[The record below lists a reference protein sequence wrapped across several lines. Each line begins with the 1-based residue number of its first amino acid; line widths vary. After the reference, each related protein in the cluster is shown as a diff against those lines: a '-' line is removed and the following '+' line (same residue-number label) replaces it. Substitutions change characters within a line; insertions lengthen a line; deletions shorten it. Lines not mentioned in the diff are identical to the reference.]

1 MKPLITNKTQKIL
14 QQLKPYQ
21 KAKDNIPN
29 KDLQPLT
36 LDDLYKLKKS
46 KNAPSSAKNSKI
58 SEETNMELQL
68 LDNPKKTNKKKSK
81 KSISEQTERTLSEL
95 HKNEKHSKNPHR
107 KLSPDALTIL
117 SLLKHGNSTKKREKK
132 QTLKLETE
140 EMLSKLSKAKI
151 KTVSGNVAAIQS
163 DIIRGVNWESIWSRM
178 KQTNM
183 TIVSLA
189 VDDNF
194 KLTDVFMSRV
204 LPAMC
209 LYDVASI
216 KDMVSSDTQ
225 NFLAFSMLNR
235 LLQIK
240 NIEPSLDKVAILIQH
255 VDPSDPRMA
264 TLLSKTFTH
273 DQWFSLFHLFKESF
287 PYINDDT
294 KNTLA
299 SRLAKQIEIK
309 KDYANY
315 LMAARELRFNI
326 EQMKLIDGSGLLT
339 PGCFE
344 KVAMFEGKVEDYYKT
359 KSVAA
364 HVAALAATGAATAAA
379 TGSAAV
385 TGGVSL
391 LLTLGSVTLL
401 GFQNGSIT
409 IDEYRKQKM
418 ICETLFR
425 SASERG
431 LPYHTDYKTIRPILL
446 SARIDKQQKLSLET
460 EEHAAETERWWQTAI
475 HTPLTIE
482 NGVAALLDANN
493 QGTFEALGSW
503 IDSKIGTSGQK
514 IEIEKIKQ
522 KIEALNDYLKPI
534 KDDLE
539 KYERMAVE
547 NVYRCKYLKSQVDC
561 CLRFHPSEDYLSID
575 VEKAEETL
583 EKLSSYKKILEH
595 LFELSE
601 TRLKIAQFKESV
613 HYQRESDLLDKIRII
628 AASVSG
634 GKYALPPKTR
644 NGPAVSNNPPASL
657 ARPTKT
663 SPTKTLP
670 KRRVKPTTTPSE
682 TFVNSKGIKNE
693 KLWNAVHGNGKA
705 KGGLS
710 VGTIREILSQ
720 NGIDTSSMLRK
731 NMQEELAKLLR
742 RFNIQEPEEP
752 EDPKNDEIKILSKIP
767 KNQAAIAQLI
777 ADGVLN
783 VGDKFT
789 SSGSSKTWE
798 VINKQGRKRQIK

>member
-1 MKPLITNKTQKIL
+1 MKPVITNKTQKIL
-14 QQLKPYQ
+14 QQLKPNQQAQDYTH
-21 KAKDNIPN
+21 N

-36 LDDLYKLKKS
+36 LDKLLKLKKS

-58 SEETNMELQL
+58 SEETNVELQL
-68 LDNPKKTNKKKSK
+68 LDNPKKTTKKKSK
-81 KSISEQTERTLSEL
+81 TSISEQTQRTLSEL
-95 HKNEKHSKNPHR
+95 HKNEKHSKSPRH

-117 SLLKHGNSTKKREKK
+117 SLLRHSNSTKKREKK
-132 QTLKLETE
+132 PATLKLETE

-151 KTVSGNVAAIQS
+151 KTVSGNVTAIQT

-183 TIVSLA
+183 TMVSLA

-240 NIEPSLDKVAILIQH
+240 NIEPDLDKVAILIQH

-294 KNTLA
+294 KKTLA

-309 KDYANY
+309 KDHANY

-326 EQMKLIDGSGLLT
+326 DQMKVIDGSGLLT

-344 KVAMFEGKVEDYYKT
+344 KVAMFEGKVENYYKT

-431 LPYHTDYKTIRPILL
+431 LPYHTDYKTIRSILL

-561 CLRFHPSEDYLSID
+561 CLRFHSSEDYLSID

-657 ARPTKT
+657 ARPTNT
-663 SPTKTLP
+663 LPTRTLP
-670 KRRVKPTTTPSE
+670 KRRAKPTTTPSE

-693 KLWNAVHGNGKA
+693 KLWNAVHGIGKA

-710 VGTIREILSQ
+710 VGTIRNILAQ

-742 RFNIQEPEEP
+742 RFNIQEPE
-752 EDPKNDEIKILSKIP
+752 DPNNDNPKILSVIP
-767 KNQAAIAQLI
+767 KNQAAIAKLI
-777 ADGVLN
+777 ADGVLK

-798 VINKQGRKRQIK
+798 VINKKGRKREIK